1 MRKIKSTLTVL
12 FFCIACLGAKAQSI
26 DIRLL
31 EHFNG
36 PPSSADGLWHG
47 ISNSDYIFVFGTP
60 ATMLVTGLATHDR
73 ELKIKALETGGAIF
87 LAEGS
92 TFVLKNVFH
101 RERPYIAH
109 PDLFYGKSSATD
121 YSFPSGHTSTAFA
134 TATALSLSFP
144 GFPCACRPGKRYCSR
159 GGDGTCG
166 KCINYSSDYIP
177 STNNTFYSFISIF
190 AQNLYRI
197 DDEL

>member
-144 GFPCACRPGKRYCSR
+144 KWYVIAPSFAYASAVGYSR
-159 GGDGTCG
+159 MYLGVHYPTDVVGGAVLGAGSAFLTF
-166 KCINYSSDYIP
+166 KL
-177 STNNTFYSFISIF
+177 NNWLHKKIH
-190 AQNLYRI
+190 
-197 DDEL
+197 